1 MLSWATIF
9 SIYSILTMS
18 LNLEVG
24 YTGMTNFGKVA
35 FYGIGAFAAS
45 SIGIWSFLAAF
56 KLNYPLYG
64 LDTIIALGKL
74 NAVNPALN
82 IAVFM
87 LSLVVAF
94 AVGGLFGYL
103 ITYPTL
109 RVGPAFLGIT
119 VLSFGELMRIF
130 LRHFEPTGG
139 AYGLMGL
146 PHPFAWVTDS
156 VYKNLLFVIS
166 SLILVIVVYI
176 FSQRL
181 VNSPYGRVM
190 KCIREDEIAALC
202 LGKNVIRWKAQ
213 VLFIASGFSGVAGA
227 LLVFYTGFVS
237 PDLFV
242 PSVTFD
248 VWAMVILGGMANNRG
263 ALLGAAVIT
272 LLDRATAILN
282 FMIPWFPIDPNYIRW
297 MFTGILIIAVLMFR
311 PSGLLPEKRLETPAW
326 ETVGLGKKRQGLRER
341 VRALASFLITKFLS
355 LRRWGKVLASFL
367 TKMVVGIIDWFR
379 AGGR

>member
-1 MLSWATIF
+1 
-9 SIYSILTMS
+9 
-18 LNLEVG
+18 
-24 YTGMTNFGKVA
+24 MTNFGKVA

-45 SIGIWSFLAAF
+45 SIGIWSFLLAF
-56 KLNYPLYG
+56 KLAYPLHG

-74 NAVNPALN
+74 AAANPALN
-82 IAVFM
+82 LTVFL
-87 LSLVVAF
+87 LSLIVAF
-94 AVGGLFGYL
+94 IVGGAFGYL

-156 VYKNLLFVIS
+156 VLKNALYVAFAF
-166 SLILVIVVYI
+166 LILSFIYI

-202 LGKNVIRWKAQ
+202 MGKDVLKRKAQ

-227 LLVFYTGFVS
+227 LLAFYIGFVS

-242 PSVTFD
+242 PSTTFD
-248 VWAMVILGGMANNRG
+248 VWAMVIIGGMANNRG
-263 ALLGAAVIT
+263 AVLGTAVIT
-272 LLDRATAILN
+272 ILDRATAILN
-282 FMIPWFPIDPNYIRW
+282 FLIPWFPLDPNYLRW
-297 MFTGILIIAVLMFR
+297 MFTGILIITVLMFR
-311 PSGLLPEKRLETPAW
+311 PSGLLPEKRLKTPAW
-326 ETVGLGKKRQGLRER
+326 EAIGLQKEPAGLMSRLRSIAHHLYGIITGLQGRGK
-341 VRALASFLITKFLS
+341 ALASLLLKSIEKFAEWL
-355 LRRWGKVLASFL
+355 
-367 TKMVVGIIDWFR
+367 M

>member
-35 FYGIGAFAAS
+35 FFGIGAFAAS
-45 SIGIWSFLAAF
+45 SIGIWSFLVAF
-56 KLNYPLYG
+56 KLTYSLYG

-74 NAVNPALN
+74 AAVNPALN
-82 IAVFM
+82 IAIFL

-94 AVGGLFGYL
+94 IIAGIFGYL

-146 PHPFAWVTDS
+146 PHPFAWVTNS
-156 VYKNLLFVIS
+156 VYKNFLFVTLA
-166 SLILVIVVYI
+166 LIIVFAIYL

-237 PDLFV
+237 PDLFI
-242 PSVTFD
+242 PSTTFD
-248 VWAMVILGGMANNRG
+248 IWAMVILGGMANNRG
-263 ALLGAAVIT
+263 ALLGTAVIT
-272 LLDRATAILN
+272 MLDRATAILN
-282 FMIPWFPIDPNYIRW
+282 FIIPWFPIDPNYIRW
-297 MFTGILIIAVLMFR
+297 MFTGILIIVVLMFR

-326 ETVGLGKKRQGLRER
+326 EVIGLGKKAFGFRRR
-341 VRALASFLITKFLS
+341 ARALSSFISKL
-355 LRRWGKVLASFL
+355 LAR
-367 TKMVVGIIDWFR
+367 IIEWFR
-379 AGGR
+379 AGSR